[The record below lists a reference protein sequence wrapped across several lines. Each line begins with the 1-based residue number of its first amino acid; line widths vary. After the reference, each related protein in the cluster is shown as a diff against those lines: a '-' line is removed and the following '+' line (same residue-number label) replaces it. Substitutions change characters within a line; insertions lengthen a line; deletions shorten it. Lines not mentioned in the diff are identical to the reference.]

1 MNKREFLKNISL
13 AALGIPLANASFASS
28 LETYKHFSAAQLAT
42 EKDFWKEVRKDYS
55 LKPEYIN
62 LESGYYNIIP
72 NPTLDHMIDHIR
84 MVNYEGSYY
93 MRTVQWDNKNKMASE
108 LATIVGTKPK
118 NLIITRNTTES
129 LDMVIKGMNWEQGDE
144 AVYAQQDYGA
154 MQMMFEQV
162 SKRYGT
168 VNRIVSVPN
177 HPSSDEEIVS
187 LYQNAIT
194 SKTKLLMVCHMI
206 NITGQILPIKKICQ
220 MAHDKGVQV
229 MVDGAHCVGHFQFN
243 IDDLG
248 CDYYGSSLHKWLAVP
263 LGTGMLYVNDK
274 HIDSLWP
281 IFAEHHREPGD
292 ISRLNHTG
300 THPVYHDLSIENAID
315 YYKMLGAERKEARLR
330 YLQEYWTTKVRNHP
344 NIIVN
349 TPKEGYRACGIAN
362 VGIKNLKPHDL
373 AKQLMDHYQIFTV
386 AIDYANVQGCRISP
400 NVFTTTDELDIFV
413 KALKELSVS

>member
-1 MNKREFLKNISL
+1 MDKREFLKNISL
-13 AALGIPLANASFASS
+13 ATLGIPLTNVSFASS
-28 LETYKHFSAAQLAT
+28 LETFKHFSPAQLASD
-42 EKDFWKEVRKDYS
+42 KDFWRQVRKDYS

-72 NPTLDHMIDHIR
+72 NPTLNHMIAHAR

-93 MRTVQWDNKNKMASE
+93 MRTVQWDNKNKMASK
-108 LATIVGTKPK
+108 LATIVGTHSK

-129 LDMVIKGMNWEQGDE
+129 LDMVIKGMHWEKGDE

-154 MQMMFEQV
+154 MQVMFEQV
-162 SKRYGT
+162 AKRYGT
-168 VNRIVSVPN
+168 VNRVVSVPN

-187 LYQNAIT
+187 LYENAIT

-206 NITGQILPIKKICQ
+206 NITGQILPIQKICK
-220 MAHDKGVQV
+220 MAHERGVQV

-315 YYKMLGAERKEARLR
+315 YYNMLGAERKEARLR

-344 NIIVN
+344 NIMVN
-349 TPKEGYRACGIAN
+349 TPKETSRVCGIAN

-373 AKQLMDHYQIFTV
+373 AKKLMDHYQIFTV